1 MICNSP
7 LWGMDSLIRSRVLA
21 VADETKS
28 PVESGVCT
36 WIDVWNWERDT
47 DLSSTHSAGSYLI
60 ERGETTWRTI
70 KRKP

>member
-36 WIDVWNWERDT
+36 LDRCMELGARRRPLRYTLCRILLV
-47 DLSSTHSAGSYLI
+47 
-60 ERGETTWRTI
+60 
-70 KRKP
+70 